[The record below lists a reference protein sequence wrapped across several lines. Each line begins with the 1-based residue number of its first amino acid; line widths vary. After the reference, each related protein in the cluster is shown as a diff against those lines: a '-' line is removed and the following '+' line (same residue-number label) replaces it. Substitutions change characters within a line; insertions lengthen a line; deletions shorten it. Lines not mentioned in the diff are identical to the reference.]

1 MPAFLLPALVFR
13 TLMENIATMSG
24 DGGPHNMSDVD
35 ALKKAAALA
44 ALELIPNNAV
54 VGLGSG
60 STLVY
65 FIQELGARVRSGQL
79 QVVGVP
85 TSFQSHF
92 LAKESGIPLLDP
104 MSVDNVAITVDGADE
119 IDPAGN
125 LVKGGGGAHVMEK
138 LVAAM
143 AKQFV
148 VVADESKPV
157 SVLGARTAVPIEVI
171 TPALAFVMQKVRE
184 LGGEAKIRSSN
195 GKLGPVISDLGHP
208 ILDVKFAA
216 ITDAARLNGQLNAI
230 PGIVGHGLFVGMA
243 DKALIARSPI
253 TAPVIETRQL
263 TRTT

>member
-1 MPAFLLPALVFR
+1 
-13 TLMENIATMSG
+13 
-24 DGGPHNMSDVD
+24 MSDVD

-44 ALELIPNNAV
+44 ALELVTNNAV

-65 FIQELGARVRSGQL
+65 FIQELGVRVRSGRL

-92 LAKESGIPLLDP
+92 LAKEAGIPLLDP
-104 MSVDNVAITVDGADE
+104 MGVERVDITVDGADE

-125 LVKGGGGAHVMEK
+125 LVKGGGGAHIMEK

-157 SVLGARTAVPIEVI
+157 SVLGARTAVPVEVI

-184 LGGEAKIRSSN
+184 FGGQAKIRSSN
-195 GKLGPVISDLGHP
+195 GKLGPVMSDLGHP
-208 ILDVKFAA
+208 ILDVKFDA
-216 ITDAARLNGQLNAI
+216 ITDAARLNQQLNAI

-243 DKALIARSPI
+243 DQTLVACSPLDS
-253 TAPVIETRQL
+253 PKIETRHF
-263 TRTT
+263 RRIG

>member
-1 MPAFLLPALVFR
+1 M
-13 TLMENIATMSG
+13 G
-24 DGGPHNMSDVD
+24 DVD
-35 ALKKAAALA
+35 TLKKAAALA

-60 STLVY
+60 STLLY
-65 FIQELGARVRSGQL
+65 FIQELGVRVRSGRL

-92 LAKESGIPLLDP
+92 LAREAGVPLLDP
-104 MSVDNVAITVDGADE
+104 MSVEKVDITVDGADE
-119 IDPAGN
+119 IDPAGS
-125 LVKGGGGAHVMEK
+125 LIKGGGGAHVMEK

-157 SVLGARTAVPIEVI
+157 SVLGARTAVPVEVI
-171 TPALAFVMQKVRE
+171 TPALTFVMRKVRE
-184 LGGEAKIRSSN
+184 FGGHAQIRSSN

-208 ILDVKFAA
+208 ILDVKFDA
-216 ITDAARLNGQLNAI
+216 ITNAEQLNHQLNAI

-243 DKALIARSPI
+243 DAVLIAQ
-253 TAPVIETRQL
+253 APVDSPTIETRRL
-263 TRTT
+263 IRTV

>member
-1 MPAFLLPALVFR
+1 M
-13 TLMENIATMSG
+13 G
-24 DGGPHNMSDVD
+24 DVD

-60 STLVY
+60 STLQY
-65 FIQELGARVRSGQL
+65 FIQELGVRVRSGQL
-79 QVVGVP
+79 YVVGVP
-85 TSFQSHF
+85 TSYQSHF
-92 LAKESGIPLLDP
+92 LAQESGVPLLDP
-104 MSVDNVAITVDGADE
+104 MSVDSVDITVDGADE

-125 LVKGGGGAHVMEK
+125 LIKGGGGAHVMEK

-148 VVADESKPV
+148 IVADETKPV
-157 SVLGARTAVPIEVI
+157 QVLGAQTAVPVEVI
-171 TPALAFVMQKVRE
+171 TPALAFVMKKVRE
-184 LGGEAKIRSSN
+184 FGGQPQIRSSN

-216 ITDAARLNGQLNAI
+216 ITDAVQLNHQLNAI

-243 DKALIARSPI
+243 DEIIIARAPI
-253 TAPVIETRQL
+253 EQPVIETIALKRD
-263 TRTT
+263 R

>member
-1 MPAFLLPALVFR
+1 MG
-13 TLMENIATMSG
+13 E
-24 DGGPHNMSDVD
+24 VD

-60 STLVY
+60 STLLY
-65 FIQELGARVRSGQL
+65 FIQELGLRVRSGRFH
-79 QVVGVP
+79 VVGVP
-85 TSFQSHF
+85 TSYQTHF
-92 LAKESGIPLLDP
+92 LAKESGVPLLDP
-104 MSVDNVAITVDGADE
+104 MGVESIDITVDGADE

-125 LVKGGGGAHVMEK
+125 LIKGGGGAHVMEK

-157 SVLGARTAVPIEVI
+157 SVLGARSSVPIEVI

-184 LGGEAKIRSSN
+184 LGGQAKIRSGD

-208 ILDVKFAA
+208 ILDVKFDV
-216 ITDAARLNGQLNAI
+216 ISDAVQLNQQLNAI

-243 DKALIARSPI
+243 DQVLIARAPIASP
-253 TAPVIETRQL
+253 TIETRHL
-263 TRTT
+263 VRTV